1 MGCGVVTARALEAGV
16 TPGVNVLEDVS
27 QDFEGAGVSVKVT
40 PLIAGMEVIQHK
52 HRYPHLSV
60 LMSGIVIVKTDDWS
74 RTLDA
79 SKAPQ
84 QIIVEADT
92 YHAVIAVTDAV
103 WLCVHSEG
111 KV

>member
-1 MGCGVVTARALEAGV
+1 MGCGVVTARALEAGI

-27 QDFEGAGVSVKVT
+27 ANFDGAGVSVKVT
-40 PLIAGMEVIQHK
+40 PLKEGMEVIQHK
-52 HRYPHLSV
+52 HAYPHLSI
-60 LMSGIVIVKTDDWS
+60 LMSGVVVLKTDDWS
-74 RTLDA
+74 RIINA
-79 SKAPQ
+79 KKEPQ
-84 QIIVEADT
+84 SVVIEADK